1 MALALAAAAVVAAVL
16 FGAAARTAA
25 HRLDKQQVRGDAI
38 AAVLTAPDAAMLSA
52 RVATGGTASIV
63 MSRRRHE
70 LVFAAAGLR
79 ALPSSKCDELWL
91 MGPGGDRPAG
101 MLPAPPQGMTGPVV
115 AFGLTDG
122 ARLGLTV
129 EPAGEAR
136 HPSSTVILVIAL

>member
-1 MALALAAAAVVAAVL
+1 V
-16 FGAAARTAA
+16 AARTAA

-38 AAVLTAPDAAMLSA
+38 AAVLTAPDPAMLSA

-63 MSRRRHE
+63 MSRRHE

-101 MLPAPPQGMTGPVV
+101 MLPAPPQAMTGPVV
-115 AFGLTDG
+115 ASGLTAG

-129 EPAGEAR
+129 EPAGGAR
-136 HPSSTVILVIAL
+136 HPSSTIILVIAL